1 MNKNF
6 VPSPESRKV
15 LQYLRDNYGMT
26 TRDGYD
32 LNILSPAKCIQELRN
47 AGYSI
52 ETIYRHSIDR
62 KRYGVYV
69 LHENEGG
76 EQNAK
81 M

>member
-1 MNKNF
+1 MNKNY

-15 LQYLRDNYGMT
+15 LKYLRDNYGMT
-26 TRDGYD
+26 TKDGFD

-52 ETIYRHSIDR
+52 ETIYKKSLDR

-69 LHENEGG
+69 LHE
-76 EQNAK
+76 EQEVEQDAK